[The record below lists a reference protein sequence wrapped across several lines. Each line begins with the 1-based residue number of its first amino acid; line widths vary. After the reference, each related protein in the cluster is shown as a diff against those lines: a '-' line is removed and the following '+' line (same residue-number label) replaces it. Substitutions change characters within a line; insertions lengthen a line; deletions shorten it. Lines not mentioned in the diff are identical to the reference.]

1 MSQRD
6 FDKAYQALLKENN
19 QLDRHNKILSFELK
33 KSTEKI
39 ARMEKWVSFRLG
51 RIVLE
56 SKGIKGI
63 LSLPWRLWQLR
74 KDVIAQRQKV
84 AENFADSDLFEG
96 KLTASSR
103 KGISLSAEQIYEE
116 LKLTGKIGETL
127 SKSYSQGK
135 CVLSGVLSDGHA
147 YLHLHSW
154 YELDELDTHLSAR
167 IRFAGSIDV
176 IGYIYFYDDNTEKI
190 AARPFY
196 RKATPIDIPQKAKY
210 CSLALRIKGRGQAT
224 LSSIHIGEGEQEEI
238 QARDAMS
245 LSMDS
250 LASCIVITQE
260 AKCAI
265 TAQKTES
272 GCEIVSTLANDRHMY
287 LPIKQTV
294 DSELLKAP
302 FYAHLDAFGSLD
314 IMGCVVF
321 FDAGKKKLS
330 HAMFKKREEAISVPE
345 GCKSATLSLR
355 IKGKGKAE
363 SLTIVLSAVPTVK
376 KEVRLAKVMSTLSPM
391 AQKCRTFLN
400 EKPEDFAVWLKSLRV
415 AVIMDEFTWRSY
427 SPEADMLQLTPEGWH
442 EELRGFKPDMLFVE
456 SAWRGK
462 DELWTNTVHKAPP
475 ALIDIL
481 HWCRKHDVPTVFWNK
496 EDPIH
501 FETFIDIA
509 SLFDFVFTYDFHCVS
524 KYKMLLKHDNV
535 YYLPM
540 GVQPTMF
547 NPIEKYKRKDAFCF
561 AGSYYKRY
569 PERTRDLD
577 EYITHLPEIK
587 PVEIFD
593 RQYGKNDPNYM
604 FPDKYLPFIKGNLPY
619 DQIDKAYKGYKYSIN
634 LNSLKQAQSLAR
646 RVYELMACNTLV
658 ISNFSRGVHSQMGEL
673 TILSDSAKE
682 IIRRITELEAE
693 PCGADKLR
701 LAALRKV
708 MLESTYQDRLAYIVA
723 KVCGVKVPVLLPAVY
738 VVARVE
744 TQEQAEAVW
753 ESYARQSYAEK
764 QLLLISDTVC
774 GTFRKGQ
781 GVRVLSPAEAS
792 AALAELPEQAW
803 LACFAPEDY
812 YGSNY
817 LMDIMLAARYGTT
830 QVIGKA
836 CFSSFADDKTVVL
849 HHEGASYT
857 EAKQSMPARRAAA
870 KIVLLKQEGW
880 TFQNGDTAFPVATCF
895 AVDRF
900 NYLKNGVEAEE
911 TKKAALCDIAELDTG
926 ISVIQMQKYAEQA
939 RPQKCVEMNVPSL
952 NKDVLFKEFT
962 FKPTSGMIGTALTP
976 ESVLHL
982 DSTLPQDKHEYIY
995 GKTIFAL
1002 ENVAPHA
1009 STVKVHLQT
1018 SIGLDV
1024 QMAAFFLDK
1033 NKQKLQSTMFKANT
1047 NAMLPICADAAF
1059 IRFALRVRGSG
1070 SVDVQNLFF
1079 GHRTQEPEHI
1089 VGIEDTL
1096 VLTNLYPA
1104 YDNLYRNAFV
1114 HSRVCAYRKA
1124 GKKVSVYQL
1133 QVGRKLYFDEFEG
1146 VSVFR
1151 GGVSALRKI
1160 LAEGKVRRI
1169 LVHFLNADMWEVLK
1183 DIPVDVRIIVWVH
1196 GAEIQPWTRRAF
1208 NYTSQAE
1215 LDKAKAQSDVRM
1227 SFWKHIFGNL
1237 PDNIH
1242 FVFVSQYL
1250 ANEVMK
1256 DNNIILD
1263 KNKYSIIHN
1272 PIDTDLFSYHKKDI
1286 GQRYKLLSIRPFASR
1301 IYAND
1306 ITVDCILKLSER
1318 KDFDKFSIRIVGNG
1332 PLFDEIVKPLCNM
1345 PNVTLEK
1352 TFLTHAEIV
1361 SLHRQ
1366 YGVFLVPTRADTQG
1380 VSRDEAM
1387 ASGLVPVT
1395 NAVTAIPEF
1404 VDDTCG
1410 ILAPAEDAEAMA
1422 AGISRLVNNPD
1433 LFLAMS
1439 KAAAKRVRRQTAAN
1453 IIINQELNFILG
1465 EDRR

>member
-6 FDKAYQALLKENN
+6 LNKAYQALLKENN
-19 QLDRHNKILSFELK
+19 QLDQHNRILSFELK
-33 KSTEKI
+33 KSNEKI
-39 ARMEKWVSFRLG
+39 SRMQKWVSLRLG
-51 RIVLE
+51 RILLE

-63 LSLPWRLWQLR
+63 LSLPWRLWLLR
-74 KDVIAQRQKV
+74 KDIIAQRRDIV
-84 AENFADSDLFEG
+84 ENFSDNDLFEG
-96 KLTASSR
+96 KLNASAR
-103 KGISLSAEQIYEE
+103 KEISLSAEQIYEE
-116 LKLTGKIGETL
+116 LKLTGKIAETL

-135 CVLSGVLSDGHA
+135 CVLSGALSGGHV
-147 YLHLHSW
+147 YLHLQSW
-154 YELDELDTHLSAR
+154 YEIDELDTHLSAR
-167 IRFAGSIDV
+167 ICFAGTIDV
-176 IGYIYFYDDNTEKI
+176 IGYVYFYDDNAENI

-196 RKATPIDIPQKAKY
+196 RKATPIDIPEKAKY
-210 CSLALRIKGRGQAT
+210 CSLALRVKGRGQTT
-224 LSSIHIGEGEQEEI
+224 LSSIHIGERGEEEI
-238 QARDAMS
+238 TTRDTMS

-250 LASCIVITQE
+250 LASSIVITQE
-260 AKCAI
+260 AKGAI
-265 TAQKTES
+265 AAQKTES

-355 IKGKGKAE
+355 IKGEGKAE
-363 SLTIVLSAVPTVK
+363 SLAIVLSPVPTVK